1 MSSVF
6 EQQSS
11 SLGGFLPHVAQ
22 EAMLKVDQFRKSY
35 LLTFLLPEYMM
46 DSGKV
51 NLTFESANKHIVL
64 W

>member
-1 MSSVF
+1 
-6 EQQSS
+6 
-11 SLGGFLPHVAQ
+11 
-22 EAMLKVDQFRKSY
+22 MLKVDQFRKSY

-64 W
+64 R